1 MRAGTTRVALVAVL
15 TVVAVLGPIGV
26 SDASAAVPGGAFVGL
41 TPTRL
46 LDTRTNGQGPCL
58 PGAATRRLT
67 VGDRGGV
74 PANAAAAVLNV
85 TVTDPTGDGFVTV
98 FPSGVVRPLA
108 SNLNFAAGQTVPN
121 SVTVKIGHTGQV
133 SLYNGSLGCTHVI
146 IDVVGYYAGGSVIGG
161 GFTGVTPTRVR
172 DTRETGGC
180 LAGPVT
186 RQVQV
191 TGVGGLPASASAVV
205 LNVTA
210 VAPSAGGFL
219 TVYPSGVARPLASSL
234 NFLASQIVP
243 NAVVAEL
250 GANGAIEVYNG
261 SPGCT
266 HVVVDVVGYF
276 TAGTPGAGAL
286 DGVTPL
292 RVRDTREVGGCLAS
306 GETRTVQVAGFGTIP
321 GSALAVALNVTVVD
335 PTGPGFLTVFPAGVS
350 RPLASS
356 LNFSSGQVVANSVQ
370 ARVGSAGAVSVFN
383 GSSGCIHVV
392 IDVVGHFSAG
402 TPTPTLSS
410 MSTSSGSTNGDT
422 QVELSGTDLADA
434 TEVRFGDQA
443 VSSFTVVSPTMLRAT
458 APAAAAGT
466 VDVVVSTPGGST
478 AKTPSTRFTYSQPKP
493 TVSSVTPPTGFISG
507 GTVVSIVGSGFS
519 GTTSVR
525 FGSTAASTT
534 VLGANLIR
542 AIAPPGSPGVLDVTV
557 TTPLGT
563 SPVTARSKFTYVAPP
578 AGAPT
583 GPLLRDET
591 LSQSTSNGT
600 ERVALWVC
608 DVPIDST
615 APEYVGTTRQ
625 SVDAAAAAA
634 FANNQVSSWFA
645 TSSRGRFQVTFTSL
659 GRISLGM
666 DENRDTCLAQA
677 RARTTPPYTNI
688 AITDTTTTYSGVA
701 SPGFMGVGGWGYLG
715 HVLGDDPSLSGRYLR
730 VDGGGF
736 GAMPF
741 NGLVIH
747 ELGHTLHWPH
757 SFFGPGEYDNPV
769 DPMSGPGPVAKCN
782 AATPRVCTTAHTL
795 AMNRW
800 ASGWIDAEDVR
811 VHSGGTTTVDLAA
824 PERDGV
830 QMLVAPADI
839 GLMLTAEARP
849 AIGFDTA
856 LPSNGVVLHVVDQR
870 PSACESTWLPYCV
883 SMDRRMKPALG
894 TSGSTQHVLGTG
906 QTVVTHGVT
915 VTVLAATADGYQVQ
929 MSGTFQP

>member
-1 MRAGTTRVALVAVL
+1 
-15 TVVAVLGPIGV
+15 
-26 SDASAAVPGGAFVGL
+26 
-41 TPTRL
+41 
-46 LDTRTNGQGPCL
+46 
-58 PGAATRRLT
+58 
-67 VGDRGGV
+67 
-74 PANAAAAVLNV
+74 
-85 TVTDPTGDGFVTV
+85 
-98 FPSGVVRPLA
+98 
-108 SNLNFAAGQTVPN
+108 
-121 SVTVKIGHTGQV
+121 
-133 SLYNGSLGCTHVI
+133 
-146 IDVVGYYAGGSVIGG
+146 
-161 GFTGVTPTRVR
+161 
-172 DTRETGGC
+172 
-180 LAGPVT
+180 
-186 RQVQV
+186 V

-210 VAPSAGGFL
+210 VSPSAGGFL

-234 NFLASQIVP
+234 NFLASRIVP

-266 HVVVDVVGYF
+266 DVVVDVVGYF

-321 GSALAVALNVTVVD
+321 GSALAVALNVTAVD

-383 GSSGCIHVV
+383 GSSGCTHVV

-410 MSTSSGSTNGDT
+410 MSTASGSTNGDT
-422 QVELSGTDLADA
+422 QVELSGTDLADT

-443 VSSFTVVSPTMLRAT
+443 VRSFTVVSPTTLRAT

-563 SPVTARSKFTYVAPP
+563 SPATARSKFTYVAPP

-615 APEYVGTTRQ
+615 APEYVGTT
-625 SVDAAAAAA
+625 
-634 FANNQVSSWFA
+634 
-645 TSSRGRFQVTFTSL
+645 
-659 GRISLGM
+659 
-666 DENRDTCLAQA
+666 
-677 RARTTPPYTNI
+677 PPYPNI
-688 AITDTTTTYSGVA
+688 AITDTTTTYSGDA
-701 SPGFMGVGGWGYLG
+701 WPGFMGVGGWGYLG
-715 HVLGDDPSLSGRYLR
+715 HVLGDDPSLSGRNLR
-730 VDGGGF
+730 VTGGGF

-747 ELGHTLHWPH
+747 ELGHTLHWTH

-811 VHSGGTTTVDLAA
+811 IHSGGTTTVDLAA
-824 PERDGV
+824 PERDGHGDSRHRLRLPGADERHV
-830 QMLVAPADI
+830 PAMRDVA
-839 GLMLTAEARP
+839 
-849 AIGFDTA
+849 
-856 LPSNGVVLHVVDQR
+856 SSDQR
-870 PSACESTWLPYCV
+870 TSSTISYAYPCSARNLWRLSAKVCSTV
-883 SMDRRMKPALG
+883 SAE
-894 TSGSTQHVLGTG
+894 TSV
-906 QTVVTHGVT
+906 
-915 VTVLAATADGYQVQ
+915 
-929 MSGTFQP
+929 